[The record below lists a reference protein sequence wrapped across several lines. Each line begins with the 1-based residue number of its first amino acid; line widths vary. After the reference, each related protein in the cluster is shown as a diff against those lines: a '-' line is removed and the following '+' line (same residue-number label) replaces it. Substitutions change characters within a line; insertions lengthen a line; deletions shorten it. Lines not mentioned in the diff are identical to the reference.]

1 MAIAIYILKITHL
14 QPYNIDD
21 QPGKICDSV
30 CISGSDNGE
39 VVKFLAIDG
48 KYLDSTI
55 SLNGA
60 ASYAVSESLV
70 VAKMCKDSINNTALN

>member
-39 VVKFLAIDG
+39 VVKLLAIDG

-70 VAKMCKDSINNTALN
+70 VAKMCKDSIKIAMK

>member
-30 CISGSDNGE
+30 CISVSDNGE
-39 VVKFLAIDG
+39 VICADGAFELQAGVTYQFLIRLDG
-48 KYLDSTI
+48 NK
-55 SLNGA
+55 
-60 ASYAVSESLV
+60 
-70 VAKMCKDSINNTALN
+70 

>member
-21 QPGKICDSV
+21 QPGKTCGCVS
-30 CISGSDNGE
+30 ISGSGNGGG
-39 VVKFLAIDG
+39 VKFFVIDG
-48 KYLDSTI
+48 KCLDSTI

-70 VAKMCKDSINNTALN
+70 VAKMCKDSIKIAMK

>member
-30 CISGSDNGE
+30 CISGSGNGE
-39 VVKFLAIDG
+39 VVKLLAD
-48 KYLDSTI
+48 DS
-55 SLNGA
+55 
-60 ASYAVSESLV
+60 AVSVPS
-70 VAKMCKDSINNTALN
+70 VAV

>member
-1 MAIAIYILKITHL
+1 MAIAIYISKITHL
-14 QPYNIDD
+14 QPYNIDN
-21 QPGKICDSV
+21 QPEKICGSV
-30 CISGSDNGE
+30 SISGSDNGE
-39 VVKFLAIDG
+39 VVKFFAIDG

-70 VAKMCKDSINNTALN
+70 VAKMGRDSIKIAMK